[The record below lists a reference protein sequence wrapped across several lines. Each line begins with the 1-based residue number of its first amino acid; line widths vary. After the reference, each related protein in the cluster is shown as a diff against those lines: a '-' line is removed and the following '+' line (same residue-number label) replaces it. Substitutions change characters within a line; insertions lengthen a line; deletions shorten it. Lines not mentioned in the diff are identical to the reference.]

1 MIKLH
6 RLNNSEFV
14 LNADLV
20 ETMEKTP
27 DTVITLTT
35 GKKLMVR
42 DQLEDVI
49 SSIIKYRQLCNET
62 VRVVHEEKSTLES
75 PYAEE

>member
-27 DTVITLTT
+27 DTIITLTT
-35 GKKLMVR
+35 GKKLMVK
-42 DQLEDVI
+42 DNLEDVI
-49 SSIIKYRQLCNET
+49 ESIVKYRQLCNET
-62 VRVVHEEKSTLES
+62 VRIVHEAKPALGDSTPLE
-75 PYAEE
+75 